1 MPLAAITACDV
12 ATRHRFLLLESL
24 ALESHRPQEQSLP
37 GHLMAFII
45 CLGERKETL
54 EPVCDPWRAEKSSP
68 HTRGAAGGS
77 AGGLGAWSP
86 SEASSPTPYPA
97 STQGSAPPRSSVSA
111 HPRPCCCSSGSHND
125 QKEDLVGSIRHH
137 PTWKPSG
144 HRSTHGFFIRPR
156 QGVAVASRRV
166 PPIQKRHRLVQ
177 KKLRQ

>member
-54 EPVCDPWRAEKSSP
+54 EPVCDSWRAEKSSP

-86 SEASSPTPYPA
+86 SEARSPTLYPA
-97 STQGSAPPRSSVSA
+97 STQGSAPLHVPLCQLTPGPAAAPLEVTMTRKRTWLALSGTTQHGSLLDTDQLTA
-111 HPRPCCCSSGSHND
+111 PSSGPGRELLWH
-125 QKEDLVGSIRHH
+125 QEGS
-137 PTWKPSG
+137 
-144 HRSTHGFFIRPR
+144 HRSRSITDS
-156 QGVAVASRRV
+156 SRRS
-166 PPIQKRHRLVQ
+166 
-177 KKLRQ
+177 